1 MVTNEKM
8 IVECVFHILSLV
20 YLCNR
25 ISKKSVVWKRHM
37 GPHFGE
43 IELGAYHV
51 RKYIDMHSVKQLS
64 DSGFPL

>member
-1 MVTNEKM
+1 
-8 IVECVFHILSLV
+8 
-20 YLCNR
+20 
-25 ISKKSVVWKRHM
+25 M